1 MKDEKILSNE
11 ELLDIT
17 GGKKNWIPKPGKPT
31 KPSIPIAKYGIP
43 VSDPEPFPPVMSL
56 YAVYPDIEDK

>member
-17 GGKKNWIPKPGKPT
+17 GGKKNWIPKPFNPVRPT
-31 KPSIPIAKYGIP
+31 VPVAKYGIVISKP
-43 VSDPEPFPPVMSL
+43 LPPIMAL
-56 YAVYPDIEDK
+56 YAVYPDMEVK